1 MGVCSSYKRDRKNND
16 NCITHKNSDLDQ
28 FKISSSFFI
37 NRTDCNP
44 LDKYEVVELL
54 GEGSYGKVF
63 LVRHRVTGSLRA
75 MKEINKSSLK
85 NSEEENDVSNEITIL
100 KKLDYPNIVKIFE
113 FFLTNDKYFL
123 ITEYCKYGELYK
135 KIIKNSPFEENYVAF
150 IMFQLMSAVFYCHS
164 NNIIHRDIKPENI
177 LIDGYDFQGSYFI
190 KLIDYGNAK
199 IFEKNKTE
207 NKVIGSYYYIAPEV
221 LNKKYTEKCD
231 IWSCGVIMYLML
243 SGKTPFFSKNVNEIL
258 NKINIGKFY
267 FNDKIWNNI
276 SFEAKDLLTKMIEYH
291 PEVRISAQD
300 TLNHPWFKNFN
311 IKERYSLISKEKLR
325 AFFKNLRNYQPMY
338 KFQHAAL
345 ALIVHNS
352 PNTEEIKDLCM
363 TFRFL
368 DENSDGKLTKEEL
381 SKGLAFA
388 SVGDENIIHEVD
400 QIFNC
405 VDSDKNGFI
414 EYQEFLRAC
423 INKESILD
431 EGTLRYAFEFF
442 DKDGSGQIT
451 VEELQQVFY
460 QEEDNKN
467 VSEKVLKLLVDEIDT
482 NKDGQ
487 ISYEEFKNMMINI
500 LKCK

>member
-1 MGVCSSYKRDRKNND
+1 
-16 NCITHKNSDLDQ
+16 
-28 FKISSSFFI
+28 
-37 NRTDCNP
+37 
-44 LDKYEVVELL
+44 
-54 GEGSYGKVF
+54 
-63 LVRHRVTGSLRA
+63 
-75 MKEINKSSLK
+75 
-85 NSEEENDVSNEITIL
+85 
-100 KKLDYPNIVKIFE
+100 
-113 FFLTNDKYFL
+113 
-123 ITEYCKYGELYK
+123 
-135 KIIKNSPFEENYVAF
+135 
-150 IMFQLMSAVFYCHS
+150 
-164 NNIIHRDIKPENI
+164 
-177 LIDGYDFQGSYFI
+177 
-190 KLIDYGNAK
+190 
-199 IFEKNKTE
+199 
-207 NKVIGSYYYIAPEV
+207 
-221 LNKKYTEKCD
+221 
-231 IWSCGVIMYLML
+231 
-243 SGKTPFFSKNVNEIL
+243 
-258 NKINIGKFY
+258 
-267 FNDKIWNNI
+267 
-276 SFEAKDLLTKMIEYH
+276 
-291 PEVRISAQD
+291 
-300 TLNHPWFKNFN
+300 
-311 IKERYSLISKEKLR
+311 
-325 AFFKNLRNYQPMY
+325 MY